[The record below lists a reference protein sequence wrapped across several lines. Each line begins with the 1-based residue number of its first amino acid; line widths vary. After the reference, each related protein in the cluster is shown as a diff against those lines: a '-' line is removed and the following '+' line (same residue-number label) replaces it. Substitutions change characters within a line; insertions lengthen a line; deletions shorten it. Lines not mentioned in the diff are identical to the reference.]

1 MLGGLA
7 ALYFAAGKFGL
18 MLAFFHPS
26 ASPVWPPTGLALAA
40 VLLLGY
46 RVWPAVLVGAYLVNV
61 TTAGSVATSIGIAT
75 GNTLEAVVG
84 AYLVNRFASGRDA
97 FDRPEDVFKWA
108 LLAAM
113 ISTLVSAT
121 FGVTTL
127 CLGGVASWAS
137 YGPIWLTWWLGN
149 AAGALIVAPLVLL
162 WARNPR
168 LRWNRKQ
175 FWEAALLLLA
185 VCVIGLIV
193 FGEVA
198 PFQDRNPPLTFLC
211 IPPVVWAAYRFGQRE
226 AVTASFLLSA
236 FAVSATL
243 RGVGAFAGDSPNESL
258 LLLQAF
264 MGVITVMAMT
274 LAASVSERKRFEMQL
289 THLADHDSLT
299 DLLSRRRF
307 EAELW
312 QHLAEAKRYGT
323 RGSLLYLDLDEFKL
337 INDRLGHETGDKLLV
352 ALAALLRGRLRTS
365 DLLARVGGDEFAI
378 ALPHTGGD
386 QAQALAE
393 QLIEAIGSHP
403 FQAAGRPVTIT
414 VSIGIALFPEDGV
427 TVDELLAH
435 ADAAMYRAKRAGGNR
450 FHAYA
455 PDADRLDRSEMQPGA
470 AGSVR
475 EALE

>member
-1 MLGGLA
+1 
-7 ALYFAAGKFGL
+7 
-18 MLAFFHPS
+18 
-26 ASPVWPPTGLALAA
+26 
-40 VLLLGY
+40 
-46 RVWPAVLVGAYLVNV
+46 
-61 TTAGSVATSIGIAT
+61 
-75 GNTLEAVVG
+75 
-84 AYLVNRFASGRDA
+84 
-97 FDRPEDVFKWA
+97 
-108 LLAAM
+108 
-113 ISTLVSAT
+113 
-121 FGVTTL
+121 
-127 CLGGVASWAS
+127 
-137 YGPIWLTWWLGN
+137 
-149 AAGALIVAPLVLL
+149 VLL

-168 LRWNRKQ
+168 LQWNRRQ
-175 FWEAALLLLA
+175 CREAALLLLT
-185 VCVIGLIV
+185 VCAIGLIV

-198 PFQDRNPPLTFLC
+198 PFQDNNPPLTFLC

-274 LAASVSERKRFEMQL
+274 LAASVSQRKRFETQL
-289 THLADHDSLT
+289 AHLADHDSLT

-323 RGSLLYLDLDEFKL
+323 RGSLLFLDLDEFKL

-365 DLLARVGGDEFAI
+365 DLLARVGGDEFAV

-403 FQAAGRPVTIT
+403 FQVAGRPVTIT

-450 FHAYA
+450 FHVYA
-455 PDADRLDRSEMQPGA
+455 PDVDRLDRPAMQPTA

-475 EALE
+475 GARE